1 MFVTSK
7 DGNKER
13 ESDVRGKR
21 SRIERGVD
29 RGEKKETGD
38 QERWHTGRRGRALAW
53 LTLRFF
59 LFPHFTSPLSK
70 NTFSTRRKKKNK
82 IKTFSFFQL

>member
-29 RGEKKETGD
+29 RGGKKRD
-38 QERWHTGRRGRALAW
+38 RRPREMAHRKKRARVGVADFA
-53 LTLRFF
+53 FF
-59 LFPHFTSPLSK
+59 SFPPFNSPLSK
-70 NTFSTRRKKKNK
+70 NTFSTRRKKK
-82 IKTFSFFQL
+82 

>member
-1 MFVTSK
+1 
-7 DGNKER
+7 
-13 ESDVRGKR
+13 
-21 SRIERGVD
+21 VD

-59 LFPHFTSPLSK
+59 LFPRFTSPLSK
-70 NTFSTRRKKKNK
+70 NTFSTRRKKNKNK
-82 IKTFSFFQL
+82 NFFSFSVIGRENIRQYYEESVSYK